1 MKPGQRNRPGLWLS
15 TAVSIVGLLL
25 VVLFSYIVERT
36 LDLTINSVLRTLISL
51 LIAFVPPLIWLTVFY
66 RQDRLEPEPKSFVF
80 KTLILGALV
89 QKALYAPIMDF
100 VMPKTQTGPIISDYI
115 FSVILVALLQESM
128 KLLAVR
134 YSIYVSDEFDEKID
148 GIIYGSALGLGFAA
162 MTNLDMIVSHGGSVF
177 TAISSIVVIE
187 SLAHAS
193 ITGLSCYFLG
203 ITKFSKFNMIRLPA
217 AVIIATTLNAA
228 SSILVDTLV
237 RQGFRVN
244 YLLGIIPPALLAVVI
259 FGILVI
265 ITSKSPGEETP
276 VAMTRKQSFLTV
288 FPVWVL
294 MVAVLVTGFI
304 IRSTPEKSSAVT
316 LDGGIKIAYPASWTQ
331 SRREDAVFMA
341 SDLLAG
347 GGQNFICVREMDM
360 NSLISFRGN
369 EGVPELEDLSAA
381 WAIRTGRDYKF
392 YQSVKAYPMEFGGQ
406 DAHVTEYIYISDSK
420 SPVPGSRSSSPGIGY
435 SRDII
440 MTVGNHVYVITISTG
455 YDDWIL
461 GKDNYKKIGIS
472 RSN

>member
-1 MKPGQRNRPGLWLS
+1 MKPGQKNRPGLWLS

-36 LDLTINSVLRTLISL
+36 LDLSINSLMRSIISL
-51 LIAFVPPLIWLTVFY
+51 FIAFVPPLIWLTVFY

-89 QKALYAPIMDF
+89 QKAIYAPLMDF
-100 VMPKTQTGPIISDYI
+100 VMPEMKTGPIITDYI

-162 MTNLDMIVSHGGSVF
+162 MTNLDLVISHGGNVL
-177 TAISSIVVIE
+177 TAISSVVVIE

-228 SSILVDTLV
+228 SRILVDTLV
-237 RQGFRVN
+237 RQGFSVN
-244 YLLGIIPPALLAVVI
+244 YLLGIIPPALLAIVI

-265 ITSKSPGEETP
+265 ITSRSPGEEAASP
-276 VAMTRKQSFLTV
+276 MTRKQSFLAV
-288 FPVWVL
+288 LPVWIL
-294 MVAVLVTGFI
+294 LVAVLVTGFI
-304 IRSTPEKSSAVT
+304 IRNTPEKTAAVS
-316 LDGGIKIAYPASWTQ
+316 LDGGIRITYPASWTQ
-331 SRREDAVFMA
+331 SRSEDVVFMA

-347 GGQNFICVREMDM
+347 GGQNFIRVRKMDLS
-360 NSLISFRGN
+360 SLISFKVGS
-369 EGVPELEDLSAA
+369 GAPELEDLGAA

-406 DAHVTEYIYISDSK
+406 EAHVTEYIYISDSK
-420 SPVPGSRSSSPGIGY
+420 SSVPGSRSSSPGIGY

-440 MTVGNHVYVITISTG
+440 MAIGDQVYVITVSTG
-455 YDDWIL
+455 YDDWVL
-461 GKDNYKKIGIS
+461 NKDNFRKISITRG
-472 RSN
+472 N